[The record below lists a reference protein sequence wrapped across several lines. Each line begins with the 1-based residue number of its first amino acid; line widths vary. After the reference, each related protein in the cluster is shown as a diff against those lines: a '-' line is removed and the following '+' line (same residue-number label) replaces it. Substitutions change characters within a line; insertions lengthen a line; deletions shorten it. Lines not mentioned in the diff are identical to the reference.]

1 MAREPRVNAGVKSS
15 AVLLFTNV
23 GIFSCGSPAALLSL
37 KLIFFSNW
45 EEVAKKKKF
54 HLILPWKYHHVIFL
68 LRCHDVLL
76 FQMPTSVAAN
86 AWEFWYC
93 SSR

>member
-45 EEVAKKKKF
+45 EEVAKKKKSF
-54 HLILPWKYHHVIFL
+54 I
-68 LRCHDVLL
+68 
-76 FQMPTSVAAN
+76 
-86 AWEFWYC
+86 
-93 SSR
+93 

>member
-15 AVLLFTNV
+15 AVLLFTNL

-45 EEVAKKKKF
+45 EEVAKKKSF
-54 HLILPWKYHHVIFL
+54 I
-68 LRCHDVLL
+68 
-76 FQMPTSVAAN
+76 
-86 AWEFWYC
+86 
-93 SSR
+93 

>member
-45 EEVAKKKKF
+45 EEVAKKKKVSSNSS
-54 HLILPWKYHHVIFL
+54 LEISS
-68 LRCHDVLL
+68 CH
-76 FQMPTSVAAN
+76 FPFKMP
-86 AWEFWYC
+86 
-93 SSR
+93 